1 MTRLTPMLAISSMAF
16 PAMFSSTVVRKRFR
30 LPFSR
35 STCFQRSRNVVFALR
50 IRPLSEPG
58 SPTAEKDPTF
68 LMAPVEIAAT
78 FRLFDID
85 RTALE
90 NLLHRFFAPA
100 RLEITIPDRFGNP
113 VRPREW
119 FFVPL
124 PAIQQAIEK
133 IQERSL
139 HRYEYRPE
147 QAALM
152 RRA

>member
-1 MTRLTPMLAISSMAF
+1 MLRSRSDHPDIAEHRELIHKIGV
-16 PAMFSSTVVRKRFR
+16 TGGEIEKRFA
-30 LPFSR
+30 
-35 STCFQRSRNVVFALR
+35 N
-50 IRPLSEPG
+50 
-58 SPTAEKDPTF
+58 AEKDATF

-90 NLLHRFFAPA
+90 NLLHRFFASA

-113 VRPREW
+113 VKPREW

-124 PAIQQAIEK
+124 PAIQEAIEK

-147 QAALM
+147 QAAMVL
-152 RRA
+152 RA